1 VVARRGPWEAC
12 GGAGRLTSLTA
23 APASCRRAA
32 KGLTLTTFTTAAS
45 AALDGP
51 SWLRERRAAAAEAFA
66 AGPLPSTEEEIWRY
80 SRVDELDL
88 DQFTPA
94 PAFPDRALPP
104 APRALVDAVADP
116 AATVVVRNGRVASV
130 ERADSLAARGVTVG
144 AAGDDHGD
152 LVGAAVGQAP
162 DAFVSLHDALV
173 VEPVVVDVPAGV
185 TLPGPVVVVHVTD
198 GDGAASFP
206 HLVVRAGADSEV
218 NVLEVQSSGA
228 DPGLVVPV
236 TEILVGQAARVG
248 HVTVQQ
254 LGLATWQLGTQVSQ
268 VEAESTLRSTSIG
281 FGGDY
286 ARLRTD
292 CRMVGRGATGELDA
306 VYFGEGDQTLDFR
319 TFQDHIAPD
328 CTSNLL
334 FKGAV
339 GGRSRSVYTGMI
351 RVGKQARGTNAFQTN
366 RNVKLSDGAWAESV
380 PNLVIE
386 NNDVRCSHASA
397 VGPVDEEQRFYL
409 ESRGV
414 PTDEAER
421 LIVSGFFDEVL
432 TRLPVAGVAPLLR
445 ATVAAKFERK
455 DA

>member
-1 VVARRGPWEAC
+1 
-12 GGAGRLTSLTA
+12 
-23 APASCRRAA
+23 
-32 KGLTLTTFTTAAS
+32 
-45 AALDGP
+45 
-51 SWLRERRAAAAEAFA
+51 
-66 AGPLPSTEEEIWRY
+66 
-80 SRVDELDL
+80 
-88 DQFTPA
+88 
-94 PAFPDRALPP
+94 LPP
-104 APRALVDAVADP
+104 GTQALVDAVADR

-130 ERADSLAARGVTVG
+130 ELADGLAARGVTVG
-144 AAGDDHGD
+144 AAGDDHAD
-152 LVGAAVGQAP
+152 LVGAAVGEAP
-162 DAFVSLHDALV
+162 DAFVSLHDAFV
-173 VEPVVVDVPAGV
+173 AEPVVVDVPAGV
-185 TLPGPVVVVHVTD
+185 TLPGPVVVVHATD
-198 GDGAASFP
+198 GDGTATFP
-206 HLVVRAGADSEV
+206 HLVVRAGADSDV
-218 NVLEVQSSGA
+218 NVLEVQGSGT

-236 TEILVGQAARVG
+236 TEILAGRAARVG

-286 ARLRTD
+286 TRLRTD

-351 RVGKQARGTNAFQTN
+351 HVGKEARGTNAFQTN

-432 TRLPVAGVAPLLR
+432 TRLPVGGVAPLLR

>member
-1 VVARRGPWEAC
+1 MWTSCERT
-12 GGAGRLTSLTA
+12 GRLS
-23 APASCRRAA
+23 
-32 KGLTLTTFTTAAS
+32 TFTPDLS

-51 SWLRERRAAAAEAFA
+51 GWLQQRRAAAAAAFGA
-66 AGPLPSTEEEIWRY
+66 ASLPSTDEEIWRY
-80 SRVDELDL
+80 SRIDELDL
-88 DQFTPA
+88 ADFVPAGPPGPAEPTGGLPA
-94 PAFPDRALPP
+94 PT
-104 APRALVDAVADP
+104 RALVDAVAVP
-116 AATVVVRNGRVASV
+116 AATVVVRNGRVLST
-130 ERADSLAARGVTVG
+130 ELSDGLAAKGVHVG
-144 AAGDDHGD
+144 TAGESHAD
-152 LVGAAVGQAP
+152 LVGAAVGEAP
-162 DAFVSLHDALV
+162 DAFVSLHDAFLSD
-173 VEPVVVDVPAGV
+173 PVVVDVPAGV
-185 TLPGPVVVVHVTD
+185 VLPGPVVVVHVTD
-198 GDGAASFP
+198 GDGVAAFP
-206 HLVVRAGADSEV
+206 HLVVRAGDDSEV
-218 NVLEVQSSGA
+218 AVLEIQASGA
-228 DPGLVVPV
+228 ERALVVPV
-236 TEILVGQAARVG
+236 TEILAGRAARVG
-248 HVTVQQ
+248 HVAVQQ
-254 LGLATWQLGTQVSQ
+254 LGMATWQLGLQVSQ
-268 VEAESTLRSTSIG
+268 VEAAATLRSTSVG

-306 VYFGEGDQTLDFR
+306 VFFGEADQTLDFR

-351 RVGKQARGTNAFQTN
+351 RVGKDARGTNAFQTN

-386 NNDVRCSHASA
+386 NNDVRCSHAST

-414 PTDEAER
+414 PSEDAER

-432 TRLPVAGVAPLLR
+432 TRLPVGGVAPLLR
-445 ATVAAKFERK
+445 GAVAGKFERK

>member
-1 VVARRGPWEAC
+1 MVA
-12 GGAGRLTSLTA
+12 
-23 APASCRRAA
+23 
-32 KGLTLTTFTTAAS
+32 
-45 AALDGP
+45 
-51 SWLRERRAAAAEAFA
+51 
-66 AGPLPSTEEEIWRY
+66 
-80 SRVDELDL
+80 
-88 DQFTPA
+88 
-94 PAFPDRALPP
+94 
-104 APRALVDAVADP
+104 
-116 AATVVVRNGRVASV
+116 RNGRIAAVDVSAEVAASGI
-130 ERADSLAARGVTVG
+130 SVG
-144 AAGDDHGD
+144 AAGDGHGD
-152 LVGAAVGQAP
+152 ALGAAVGQAP
-162 DAFVSLHDALV
+162 DAFVTLHDAFTA
-173 VEPVVVDVPAGV
+173 EPVVVDVPAGATV
-185 TLPGPVVVVHVTD
+185 PGPVVVVHVTE
-198 GDGAASFP
+198 GEGVAAFP
-206 HLVVRAGADSEV
+206 HLVVRAGADCEV
-218 NVLEVQSSGA
+218 TVLEVQASGDDHA
-228 DPGLVVPV
+228 LVVPV
-236 TEILVGQAARVG
+236 TEILVGRAARVS

-254 LGLATWQLGTQVSQ
+254 LGLATWQLGTQVSL
-268 VEAESTLRSTSIG
+268 VEAEATLSSTSVG

-286 ARLRTD
+286 ARMRTD

-319 TFQDHIAPD
+319 TFQDHVAPD

-414 PTDEAER
+414 PSEDAER

-432 TRLPVAGVAPLLR
+432 SRLPVRGMASRLRTTIAG
-445 ATVAAKFERK
+445 KFERK